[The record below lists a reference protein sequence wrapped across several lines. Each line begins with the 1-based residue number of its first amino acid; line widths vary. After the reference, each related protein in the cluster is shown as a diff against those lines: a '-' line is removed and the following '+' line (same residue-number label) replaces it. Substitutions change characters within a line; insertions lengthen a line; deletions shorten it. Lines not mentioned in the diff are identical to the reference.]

1 MLTLVFLGLL
11 LGMNNANPITG
22 GPVPCDSPAPES
34 IAPCTCS
41 VDTETNSRTLICE
54 FEFANENDVTEMV
67 ENIFAQFDES
77 NNKFDAFNLNFLGA
91 DMSNFA
97 FNEKTTGRLETNAF
111 RLVRFCIRDQQGPMV
126 FTDSAWVN
134 SRKSMKRIQLLPFC
148 PENPTYSFAPGFLA
162 DLENLTFLMMD
173 YYDYSAQPFPQ
184 SGVQSLTHVI
194 LGKVKLGEF
203 LPGTFP
209 MMPNL
214 EVFEVDHT
222 GISKFP
228 AGIIENFP
236 VLKEFWS
243 INGDVEVV
251 EAGFF
256 KSMTDSR
263 SVYLVD
269 DKITS
274 IDLTGLSPYTEVN
287 LEGNAITQLTEKNFK
302 PFVDGVLN
310 TADAT
315 GKIILINNP
324 LECSCDLKWLVADM
338 NAVNVFKGA
347 VCADGTPLENIDA
360 DTISDQ
366 C

>member
-1 MLTLVFLGLL
+1 
-11 LGMNNANPITG
+11 
-22 GPVPCDSPAPES
+22 
-34 IAPCTCS
+34 
-41 VDTETNSRTLICE
+41 
-54 FEFANENDVTEMV
+54 
-67 ENIFAQFDES
+67 
-77 NNKFDAFNLNFLGA
+77 
-91 DMSNFA
+91 
-97 FNEKTTGRLETNAF
+97 
-111 RLVRFCIRDQQGPMV
+111 MV

-162 DLENLTFLMMD
+162 DLENLSFLMMD
-173 YYDYSAQPFPQ
+173 YYDYSAQPFPE

-315 GKIILINNP
+315 GKIILLNNP
-324 LECSCDLKWLVADM
+324 LVCSCDLKWLVADM

-360 DTISDQ
+360 DTIN